1 MRWQTLLLLL
11 PRRWLAR
18 SPVLSTSLTAA
29 RFRLSR
35 RQDLV
40 GQDND
45 HEREE
50 TRFPPLPQTQFKT
63 GSAWISKIESL
74 LDPGSDV
81 AVLENQAS
89 GLPCFADGNIHH
101 RARQVVGANGLVRE
115 EHPKRWINRA
125 QQPVAE
131 VRFLPGFDRIDV
143 GGPEDVKT
151 RKACRKQLFFGLSLI
166 AVEAH
171 PALFRLVRAAPAPA

>member
-1 MRWQTLLLLL
+1 
-11 PRRWLAR
+11 
-18 SPVLSTSLTAA
+18 LTAA

-35 RQDLV
+35 RQGLV
-40 GQDND
+40 GQDKD

-50 TRFPPLPQTQFKT
+50 TRFPLLRQTQFKI

-74 LDPGSDV
+74 RRIGGGSIGGLRDLSRGMKRLDHGSDV

-101 RARQVVGANGLVRE
+101 GARQVVGRNDLIGE
-115 EHPKRWINRA
+115 QHPKQRVDRA

-131 VRFLPGFDRIDV
+131 VRFLPDAVSAVVIPNLENSRSQPQQCHAVPISPQPLRLLSIPKMRPV
-143 GGPEDVKT
+143 AHMST
-151 RKACRKQLFFGLSLI
+151 R
-166 AVEAH
+166 
-171 PALFRLVRAAPAPA
+171 